1 LGGGPC
7 TITGRQRLLFIGGS
21 PATPGL
27 PANTQVEKD
36 LYGGELKLHTDF
48 RSVYAAALQ
57 DWLNVDSE
65 PTLGRKY
72 NKVKLLLPI
81 ILKS

>member
-1 LGGGPC
+1 M
-7 TITGRQRLLFIGGS
+7 FIGGS

-36 LYGGELKLHTDF
+36 RYGGDLKLHTNF
-48 RSVYAAALQ
+48 RSVYAAVLE

-65 PTLGRKY
+65 PTLGKKFD
-72 NKVKLLLPI
+72 KVKI
-81 ILKS
+81 F